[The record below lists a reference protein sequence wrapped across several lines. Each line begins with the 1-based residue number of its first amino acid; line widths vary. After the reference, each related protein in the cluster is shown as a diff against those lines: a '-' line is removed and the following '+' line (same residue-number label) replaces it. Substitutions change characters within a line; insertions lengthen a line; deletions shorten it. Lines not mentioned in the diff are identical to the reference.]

1 MKGSPYPEV
10 TDASVAEFLNNSYL
24 VHLGILYP
32 PTGVG
37 LVRKRNTLETRFFLA
52 AERIESLPHRSEENL
67 IRGLRIV
74 ADLPTTT

>member
-37 LVRKRNTLETRFFLA
+37 LVRKRNTLANEVFLG
-52 AERIESLPHRSEENL
+52 S
-67 IRGLRIV
+67 
-74 ADLPTTT
+74 